1 MIKVS
6 YLLSYDYQFFLTSV
20 KELYHF
26 VDKIVV
32 AIDSD
37 RKTWSGNDFEI
48 PQSFFDEV
56 QNFDSRKI
64 IEFYFDS
71 FYVPTLTP
79 MECETRE
86 RNLVLKKLG
95 KGWKIQLDVDEYI
108 YDFAEVA
115 KYLRKYWY
123 FTLLPKIT
131 PICFRGKLITLFK
144 KTDNGFVFIDNSE
157 RFPFITNQSY
167 NIHTRRNDLI
177 RNYNSNIAVIH
188 QSWAREEEE
197 ILMKIKNWGHRDDFD
212 TLAYVDFWKKL
223 NENNYKETIN
233 FHPIKP
239 EVWRKL
245 DYLKSESIEEFVGKY
260 ARLNKQKLNPILF
273 KTQLTALIN
282 KVFK

>member
-6 YLLSYDYQFFLTSV
+6 YLLSYDYRFFLTSV
-20 KELYHF
+20 RELYHF

-48 PQSFFDEV
+48 PQSFFEEV
-56 QNFDSRKI
+56 KAFDSRKI

-71 FYVPTLTP
+71 FYIPSLTP

-108 YDFAEVA
+108 YDFAEVS
-115 KYLRKYWY
+115 KYLRQYWY

-144 KTDNGFVFIDNSE
+144 KTENGFVFIDNSE
-157 RFPFITNQSY
+157 RFPFITNQNY

-212 TLAYVDFWKKL
+212 TLSYVDFWKKL
-223 NENNYKETIN
+223 NELNYKETKN
-233 FHPIKP
+233 FHPIIP
-239 EVWRKL
+239 AVWKKL
-245 DYLKSESIEEFVGKY
+245 DYLEGESIDEFIKNY
-260 ARLNKQKLNPILF
+260 EYLNKQKLNPILF
-273 KTQLTALIN
+273 KTQLTALKN